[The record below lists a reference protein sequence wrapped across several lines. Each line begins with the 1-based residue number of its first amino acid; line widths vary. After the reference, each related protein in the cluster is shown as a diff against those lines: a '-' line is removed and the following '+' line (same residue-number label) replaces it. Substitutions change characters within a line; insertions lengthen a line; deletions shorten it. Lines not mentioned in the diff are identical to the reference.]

1 MLSSLDSTL
10 LSDSNP
16 TNFIRSVL
24 RNTAD
29 IIIVI
34 LDLPPREIKE
44 PNTRGIKEPNLDRTK
59 RILISVISVISVF
72 NIVYFIKRFHL
83 FGQDKDVYNLR
94 KIVTYFL

>member
-24 RNTAD
+24 RNAAD

-44 PNTRGIKEPNLDRTK
+44 PNTRGIKEPNLDGTNANAHKCYKSYK
-59 RILISVISVISVF
+59 RSNVLI
-72 NIVYFIKRFHL
+72 YF
-83 FGQDKDVYNLR
+83 DY
-94 KIVTYFL
+94 

>member
-1 MLSSLDSTL
+1 MLSLLDSTL

-16 TNFIRSVL
+16 TNIILSVL
-24 RNTAD
+24 RNAED

-34 LDLPPREIKE
+34 LDCPPREIKE

-72 NIVYFIKRFHL
+72 NVLIYF
-83 FGQDKDVYNLR
+83 DY
-94 KIVTYFL
+94 

>member
-1 MLSSLDSTL
+1 MLSSLDLTL

-16 TNFIRSVL
+16 TNIIRGVL
-24 RNTAD
+24 RNAAD

-34 LDLPPREIKE
+34 LDFPPREIKE

-72 NIVYFIKRFHL
+72 NVLIYF
-83 FGQDKDVYNLR
+83 DY
-94 KIVTYFL
+94 